1 MKKKFQISKFL
12 FILLFFLLAG
22 QTALATDNPSIYFEG
37 PIESSIFLSDFVVN
51 VFIDTDKPINAVDLE
66 IFYPKDK
73 LKFLSFDNTGSIV
86 DIWQTTP
93 KVLSNGNIGL
103 TGGLFRSF
111 VGKGGLIMSLSF
123 RAQSSGQY
131 KLSLAK
137 SNIYMADGKGT
148 KIPVDISAYTI
159 SVKENKEIIS
169 LPVSSHSQTPF
180 NSDKSIPE
188 LFVEKAQSPVEG
200 SSLIVFYAT
209 DAESGIKQTQMR
221 TKKWWTFSSWQDV
234 VNPVLYPNGAW
245 SIEFKVANN
254 TGLENIKS
262 IFYFLELCK
271 KVLIVLF
278 FLTQT
283 IGLKIISNYI
293 TVKEVV
299 KQEVVLE
306 DGKEVVKEV
315 TVKEEVFRELPYG
328 IERPDIKEKTSYL
341 QIILAIAIATGL
353 ALILLKFQAMRLWK
367 LWFFLSVFFTL
378 LIAFNAFINQI
389 GALVLALVLDN
400 SLLFR
405 YVLFGVFLSNRNAG
419 AHWIP

>member
-1 MKKKFQISKFL
+1 
-12 FILLFFLLAG
+12 LAG

-278 FLTQT
+278 F
-283 IGLKIISNYI
+283 
-293 TVKEVV
+293 
-299 KQEVVLE
+299 
-306 DGKEVVKEV
+306 
-315 TVKEEVFRELPYG
+315 VF
-328 IERPDIKEKTSYL
+328 
-341 QIILAIAIATGL
+341 IL
-353 ALILLKFQAMRLWK
+353 
-367 LWFFLSVFFTL
+367 VF
-378 LIAFNAFINQI
+378 I
-389 GALVLALVLDN
+389 
-400 SLLFR
+400 
-405 YVLFGVFLSNRNAG
+405 VFKVYNNRK
-419 AHWIP
+419 